1 MVGSFV
7 DERKLTNKNCF
18 TAALADEK
26 APESKSDDD
35 NNTMSPAMKPK
46 MIDNFDERLIESAY
60 RGSPSIVNI

>member
-7 DERKLTNKNCF
+7 DERKLTNKNGF
-18 TAALADEK
+18 TAALSDEK

-35 NNTMSPAMKPK
+35 NTMSPAMKPK
-46 MIDNFDERLIESAY
+46 MIDNFNERLIESAY